1 MEGYFVISYVVQL
14 TGALLLGYLVYN
26 VVYHLTMSP
35 LRHIPGPLLARLSK
49 RYYELVSATGM
60 MALNGRQNAH
70 KYGDIYVCQPETV
83 SISDPADIRTVLS
96 TSTITKHPYYKLL
109 RFTGKDSIM
118 STLEL
123 EVVSKKRRTFG
134 PYMTTS
140 YISKME
146 SLLMEHGIK
155 AIIAQWDKEL
165 AATQPGACEIN
176 YCHTFNLYLFN
187 QVSRLVFGKE
197 IQELKNVD
205 AQKKLQWITEST
217 TFISMRALFQLLPRP
232 IFYLFIRPWEHMYDQ
247 ISEHVALSIK
257 ERKQLLSGIE
267 KAGIQKPVDL
277 LQALMD
283 CEDPESK
290 VRLTAEQIHAEALLL
305 LIGGIDPTAFTLTW
319 TVHLLMLYPEC
330 YRRAVNEIRE
340 LYPCSSSGILS
351 YSNVKSTLPYLE
363 ACILESL
370 RLVPVPS
377 VQIPRKIP
385 AEGVTIKGHYIPGG
399 TAVFINMWGS
409 HTSEKYWADPFKFD
423 PMRFLDKDPKL
434 NRQRRHSIF
443 TFGYGNRIC
452 MGKHLAWVNLM
463 TILAN
468 LLRNYNISLPKN
480 YARCGPHIIDPQTGH
495 PKLMDMTM
503 FITNKPKNPDVDCR
517 MVISKAC

>member
-1 MEGYFVISYVVQL
+1 MEGYLVITYVLQL
-14 TGALLLGYLVYN
+14 TGALLFGVLVYN
-26 VVYHLTMSP
+26 VIVQLTMSP

-49 RYYELVSATGM
+49 RYYELISATGRM
-60 MALNGRQNAH
+60 GLNGRQNAH

-96 TSTITKHPYYKLL
+96 TPAITKHPYYKLL
-109 RFTGKDSIM
+109 RFTGRDSIM
-118 STLEL
+118 STFES
-123 EVVSKKRRTFG
+123 EMVSKKRRTFG

-140 YISKME
+140 YVSKME
-146 SLLMEHGIK
+146 SLIMEHGIE
-155 AIIAQWDKEL
+155 AVIEQWDKEL
-165 AATQPGACEIN
+165 SASKMGACKVN
-176 YCHTFNLYLFN
+176 YCHTFNLCMFN
-187 QVSRLVFGKE
+187 QVSRLVFGQE
-197 IQELKNVD
+197 IQALKNID
-205 AQKKLQWITEST
+205 SQQKLEWITAST

-232 IFYLFIRPWEHMYDQ
+232 LFYLFTRPWEHMYNQ
-247 ISEHVALSIK
+247 IAEHVAVSIK
-257 ERKQLLSGIE
+257 ERKQLLSSIKLSGG
-267 KAGIQKPVDL
+267 KKPADL

-290 VRLTAEQIHAEALLL
+290 VRLNAEQIHAEALLL

-319 TVHLLMLYPEC
+319 TIHLLTLYPEC
-330 YRRAVNEIRE
+330 YRRAVSEIRTAF
-340 LYPCSSSGILS
+340 SSKSSEILS
-351 YSNVKSTLPYLE
+351 YNQVKSTLPYLE

-377 VQIPRKIP
+377 VQIPRKVP
-385 AEGVTIKGHYIPGG
+385 PEGTVIKGHFIPGG
-399 TAVFINMWGS
+399 TAIFINTWGS
-409 HTSEKYWADPFKFD
+409 HTAEKYWADPFKFD

-468 LLRNYNISLPKN
+468 ILRNYNISLPEG
-480 YARCGPHIIDPQTGH
+480 YSRRGPNVIDPQTGH
-495 PKLMDMTM
+495 PRLMDMTM
-503 FITNKPKNPDVDCR
+503 FITNKPKYPDKDCQV
-517 MVISKAC
+517 VISKAR